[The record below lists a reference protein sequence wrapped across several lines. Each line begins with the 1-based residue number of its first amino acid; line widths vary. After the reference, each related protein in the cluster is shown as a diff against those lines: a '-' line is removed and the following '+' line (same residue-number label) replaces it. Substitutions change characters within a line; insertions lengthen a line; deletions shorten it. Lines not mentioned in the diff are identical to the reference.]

1 MSEKPLKEEDIDEAL
16 DESFPASDPP
26 SWTPGET
33 KTHDEI
39 RPAQHQDHQP
49 GDENEMYLRPQS
61 HMKNYKAAGKLAGK
75 VALISG
81 GDSGIGRAISIG
93 YAKEGADVAF
103 IYLDE
108 DDDAQETV
116 SYIEAEG
123 CKALALKGDIGKKDF
138 CEQAIEKVVNELG
151 NLNILV
157 NNAAE
162 QHVQEKLEE
171 ISEKQLRRTFDT
183 NFFGLFFLTQAAL
196 KHLEEEDCIINTASI
211 VAYRG
216 HDSLLDYAA
225 TKGAIVGLTRSLA
238 SNLIDRKIRV
248 NAVAPGP
255 IWTPLIPASF
265 DANQVKEFGESS
277 PMGRA
282 GQPDEVAP
290 SYIFLASQDAS
301 YITGQV
307 IHPNGG
313 TIIGG

>member
-1 MSEKPLKEEDIDEAL
+1 MSQTQKFISSKEE
-16 DESFPASDPP
+16 P
-26 SWTPGET
+26 
-33 KTHDEI
+33 
-39 RPAQHQDHQP
+39 RPAQHQEHQP
-49 GDENEMYLRPQS
+49 GDETK
-61 HMKNYKAAGKLAGK
+61 MKPHPESFMENYKAAGKLEGK

-108 DDDAQETV
+108 DEDAKETARH
-116 SYIEAEG
+116 IEAEG
-123 CKALALKGDIGKKDF
+123 RKVLTIKGDIGNKDF
-138 CEQAIEKVVNELG
+138 CTQAVERTVKELG
-151 NLNILV
+151 GLNILV

-162 QHVQEKLEE
+162 QHVQQNLED
-171 ISEKQLRRTFDT
+171 ISEEQLRRTFDT
-183 NFFGLFFLTQAAL
+183 NIFGLFFLTQAAL
-196 KHLEEEDCIINTASI
+196 KHLKEDDCIINTASI

-216 HDSLLDYAA
+216 KDVLMDYAA
-225 TKGAIVGLTRSLA
+225 TKGAIIGLTRSLA
-238 SNLIDRKIRV
+238 SNLIDRNIRV

-265 DANQVKEFGESS
+265 DAEQVKEFGEGS

-290 SYIFLASQDAS
+290 SYIFLASSQDSS

-313 TIIGG
+313 TVIGG

>member
-1 MSEKPLKEEDIDEAL
+1 MKEKDVDETL

-26 SWTPGET
+26 GWAPGVAHPEMG
-33 KTHDEI
+33 E
-39 RPAQHQDHQP
+39 RPPQHQDHQP
-49 GDENEMYLRPQS
+49 GNEGDMTPAPESFMR
-61 HMKNYKAAGKLAGK
+61 HYKAAGKLEGR

-93 YAKEGADVAF
+93 FAKEGADVAF

-108 DDDAQETV
+108 DEDAMETV
-116 SYIEAEG
+116 RHIEAEG
-123 CKALALKGDIGKKDF
+123 RRALTIKGDIAERNF
-138 CEQAIEKVVNELG
+138 CFDAVEKTVGTLG
-151 NLNILV
+151 GLNILV

-162 QHVQEKLEE
+162 QHVQQRLEDITE
-171 ISEKQLRRTFDT
+171 EQLRRTFDT

-196 KHLEEEDCIINTASI
+196 PHLREKDCIINTASI

-216 HDSLLDYAA
+216 KDVLMDYAA

-238 SNLIDRKIRV
+238 SNLTDRNIRV

-265 DANQVKEFGESS
+265 DAEQVTEFGESS

-290 SYIFLASQDAS
+290 SYIFLASDDAS

-313 TIIGG
+313 TVIGG